1 MTIKIGKAI
10 KGTGLKPIVE
20 EISGVSL
27 DACYQCRKCSAGCP
41 VAGPAKSA
49 PSEVIRRLHLGA
61 GDELFTSQLI
71 WMCLSCETCY
81 GRCPMQ
87 INFAAVIDA
96 LRSLSIAK
104 QTAPPQGNMPLF
116 NRMFLQNGRIFGR
129 SYDLSM
135 IAGYKL
141 GSGTL
146 LNDAEK
152 FPAMLNKGKMAILP
166 PSGADKKLVQRIFD
180 RTGKQV
186 GKVK

>member
-1 MTIKIGKAI
+1 MTIKIAKATR
-10 KGTGLKPIVE
+10 GTALKTVVE
-20 EISGVSL
+20 EMSGVNL
-27 DACYQCRKCSAGCP
+27 NACYQCRKCSAGCP

-61 GDELFTSQLI
+61 GDELLQSGLV

-87 INFAAVIDA
+87 INFPAVIDA

-104 QTAPPQGNMPLF
+104 GIKAPKGNQPLF
-116 NRMFLQNGRIFGR
+116 NRMFLENVKIFGR

-141 GSGTL
+141 GSGKIMD
-146 LNDAEK
+146 DAGK
-152 FPAMLNKGKMAILP
+152 FPAMLGKGKMALLP
-166 PSGADKKLVQRIFD
+166 PSGADKKAVRRIFEN
-180 RTGKQV
+180 TAGAKGKA
-186 GKVK
+186 K

>member
-1 MTIKIGKAI
+1 MTIKIGKAT
-10 KGTGLKPIVE
+10 KSTGLKKAVE
-20 EISGVSL
+20 EMSGVNL
-27 DACYQCRKCSAGCP
+27 NLCFQCRKCSAGCP
-41 VAGPAKSA
+41 VAGAAESA

-61 GDELFTSQLI
+61 GDELLESKLV

-104 QTAPPQGNMPLF
+104 GTRAPRGNMPLF
-116 NRMFLQNGRIFGR
+116 NRMFLENVRIFGR

-141 GSGTL
+141 GSGKL
-146 LNDAEK
+146 MDDAEK
-152 FPAMLNKGKMAILP
+152 FPSMLIKGKMAVLP
-166 PSGADKKLVQRIFD
+166 PSGADRRAVRRIFD
-180 RTGKQV
+180 RV
-186 GKVK
+186 GKKGEK

>member
-1 MTIKIGKAI
+1 MTIKIGKATQR
-10 KGTGLKPIVE
+10 TGLKPVVE
-20 EISGVSL
+20 EMSGVSL

-41 VAGPAKSA
+41 VAVASESA

-61 GDELFTSQLI
+61 GDELLESKLV

-104 QTAPPQGNMPLF
+104 GTEAPRGNMPLF
-116 NRMFLQNGRIFGR
+116 NRMFLENVRIFGR

-141 GSGTL
+141 GSGKL
-146 LNDAEK
+146 MDDAEK
-152 FPAMLNKGKMAILP
+152 FPSMLMKGKMAILP
-166 PSGADKKLVQRIFD
+166 PSGADKKVVQRIFG
-180 RTGKQV
+180 RAAKKGAKT
-186 GKVK
+186 

>member
-1 MTIKIGKAI
+1 MTIKIGKATQ
-10 KGTGLKPIVE
+10 GTGLKPLVE
-20 EISGVSL
+20 EMSGVNL
-27 DACYQCRKCSAGCP
+27 GVCYQCRKCSAGCP
-41 VAGPAKSA
+41 VAVPAKSA

-61 GDELFTSQLI
+61 GDELLESGLV

-96 LRSLSIAK
+96 LRSLSIARGVR
-104 QTAPPQGNMPLF
+104 APRGNMPLF
-116 NRMFLQNGRIFGR
+116 NRMFLENVRIFGR

-146 LNDAEK
+146 MNDTEK
-152 FPAMLNKGKMAILP
+152 FPSMLRKGKIAILP
-166 PSGADKKLVQRIFD
+166 PSGADKKVVRRIF
-180 RTGKQV
+180 GWV
-186 GKVK
+186 GKNRGKAK

>member
-1 MTIKIGKAI
+1 MTIRINKVA
-10 KGTGLKPIVE
+10 KGTGLKAIVE
-20 EISGVSL
+20 EMSGVSL

-49 PSEVIRRLHLGA
+49 PSEIIRRLHLGA
-61 GDELFTSQLI
+61 GDELLENGLV

-96 LRSLSIAK
+96 LRSLALARGSK
-104 QTAPPQGNMPLF
+104 VPEGNMPLF
-116 NRMFLQNGRIFGR
+116 NRMFLANVRVFGR

-141 GSGTL
+141 GSGSLMSDTG
-146 LNDAEK
+146 K
-152 FPAMLNKGKMAILP
+152 FPTMLKKGKMAILP
-166 PSGADKKLVQRIFD
+166 PSGADKKAVKRIFEKAMP
-180 RTGKQV
+180 GK
-186 GKVK
+186 GKKK